1 MTKENITQER
11 LENYTNKLIA
21 HMEEMTT
28 NWQHNAAYLKS
39 WIKNMKEEPKFLVSV
54 LADVSKAVNMFNEQ
68 LNKVATAVAVAA

>member
-28 NWQHNAAYLKS
+28 NWQQGWMGATHQMIAGGFPTNLKGRAYNGMNAL
-39 WIKNMKEEPKFLVSV
+39 FL
-54 LADVSKAVNMFNEQ
+54 FNEQ